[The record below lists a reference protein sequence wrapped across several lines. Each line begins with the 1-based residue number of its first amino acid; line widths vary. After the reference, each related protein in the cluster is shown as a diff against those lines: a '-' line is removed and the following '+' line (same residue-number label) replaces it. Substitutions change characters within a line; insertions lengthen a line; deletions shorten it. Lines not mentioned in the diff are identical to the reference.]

1 MGTTE
6 LILLQDE
13 IFRGANNWTLER
25 PEKEFKSERI
35 STSSCGFCDAK
46 KSVRKDKDTN
56 RDTIDIRN
64 DKQSDKIPTRKE
76 RWAYAVEFSAKII
89 YPLAFM
95 IYNIV
100 YWTSHYGI

>member
-1 MGTTE
+1 MQG
-6 LILLQDE
+6 E

-25 PEKEFKSERI
+25 PEQEFKSETT
-35 STSSCGFCDAK
+35 STSSCRFCDAK
-46 KSVRKDKDTN
+46 KSERKDGDTHS
-56 RDTIDIRN
+56 DTLNIRN
-64 DKQSDKIPTRKE
+64 NKQSDKIPTRKE

-89 YPLAFM
+89 YPLAFI